1 MALEVSLKED
11 YILVDLIDEPD
22 FSDIRRGL
30 ARLFYIPEFIDKN
43 DIWVFHE
50 GVINLS
56 HNDLYKLRDIIQETY
71 PKETKANKT
80 ALVVQSDEQLS
91 MAEAFVQIGKDL
103 PYEFRIFS
111 SLQDAKVWIT
121 A

>member
-1 MALEVSLKED
+1 MSLEVSVNEDFILVELKEGLD
-11 YILVDLIDEPD
+11 ISE
-22 FSDIRRGL
+22 IRRGL
-30 ARLFYIPEFIDKN
+30 TRLFYIPEFIDKN

-56 HNDLYKLRDIIQETY
+56 HDDLYKLRDIIQETY

-80 ALVVQSDEQLS
+80 ALVVKSDEQLN

-111 SLQDAKVWIT
+111 NLQDAKDWIT

>member
-1 MALEVSLKED
+1 MALEVSVKED
-11 YILVDLIDEPD
+11 YILVELKERPDLSE
-22 FSDIRRGL
+22 IRRGL

-56 HNDLYKLRDIIQETY
+56 HDDLYKLRDVIQETY
-71 PKETKANKT
+71 PIETKANKT
-80 ALVVQSDEQLS
+80 ALVVQSDDQLS

-111 SLQDAKVWIT
+111 SLQDATAWIT
-121 A
+121 S